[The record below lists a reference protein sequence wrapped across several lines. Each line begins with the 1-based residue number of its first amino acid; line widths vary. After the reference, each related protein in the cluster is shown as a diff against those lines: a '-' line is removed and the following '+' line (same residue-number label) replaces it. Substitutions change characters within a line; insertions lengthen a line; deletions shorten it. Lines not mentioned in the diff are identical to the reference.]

1 MIASANTPSGTVPQD
16 IQQEVNLFESLTTD
30 EKLGLLWVVYENMG
44 GSITPAAPGAAA
56 TQFTENLLNTVKS
69 MSESDQMAFMRDLV
83 DHNSTEHTEAY
94 GGFSEDNKLVFWYQ
108 LSEGMSAGEI
118 IQVPDDYELSNAGM
132 QVFNKITQLDF
143 NQQITL
149 LRHAVVDM
157 GA

>member
-16 IQQEVNLFESLTTD
+16 IQQEVTLFEALTTD

-56 TQFTENLLNTVKS
+56 TQFTQNLLGEVKA
-69 MSESDQMAFMRDLV
+69 MSESDQMAFMRNLID
-83 DHNSTEHTEAY
+83 NKSTNETAAY
-94 GGFSEDNKLVFWYQ
+94 GEFSEDNKLVFWYQ

-118 IQVPDDYELSNAGM
+118 VQVPDDYELSNAGM

-157 GA
+157 GV